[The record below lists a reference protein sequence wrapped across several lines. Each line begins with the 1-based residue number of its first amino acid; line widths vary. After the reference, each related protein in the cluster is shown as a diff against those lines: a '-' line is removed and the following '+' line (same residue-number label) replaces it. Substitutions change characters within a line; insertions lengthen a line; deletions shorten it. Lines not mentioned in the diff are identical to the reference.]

1 MKNIFLIILSFILFS
16 CVNNS
21 NQTKEN
27 MITVQTDTIKSPV
40 VEDEVSQYHF
50 VYGTLHF
57 FGHQIDI
64 GDSAYVMERIK
75 EIAQNDTMLT
85 LEDTIL
91 KVCDVRFGINMQ
103 ISNLNLY
110 SFIAS
115 YDPQLTPVVEYIT
128 GIYGTPEMVHPDDIW
143 WYEGRSAEN
152 DNYGTLVTRL
162 CPVRAE
168 DDCTAILFY

>member
-1 MKNIFLIILSFILFS
+1 MFS

-27 MITVQTDTIKSPV
+27 KITVQMDTIKSPV
-40 VEDEVSQYHF
+40 VEEEVSQYHF
-50 VYGTLHF
+50 IYDTVHF
-57 FGHQIDI
+57 FGHQIEN

-103 ISNLNLY
+103 IS
-110 SFIAS
+110 I
-115 YDPQLTPVVEYIT
+115 
-128 GIYGTPEMVHPDDIW
+128 
-143 WYEGRSAEN
+143 
-152 DNYGTLVTRL
+152 
-162 CPVRAE
+162 
-168 DDCTAILFY
+168 